1 VQILKEEQE
10 MEYIR
15 DYFLCDGCQNKDFK
29 RIYTFSL
36 RFHGINFSDDLIY
49 DSLTDE
55 MYQCTTCHKIF
66 TKDQIDE
73 GLMEIKAK
81 HKMKE

>member
-1 VQILKEEQE
+1 
-10 MEYIR
+10 MEYIQ

-29 RIYTFSL
+29 PIYTFSL

-73 GLMEIKAK
+73 GLTVIKAK

>member
-1 VQILKEEQE
+1 LQEEQE

-49 DSLTDE
+49 DRLTDE
-55 MYQCTTCHKIF
+55 MYQCTTCNKIF
-66 TKDQIDE
+66 TKDQIEE
-73 GLMEIKAK
+73 GLTAIKAK
-81 HKMKE
+81 HKGKE

>member
-1 VQILKEEQE
+1 
-10 MEYIR
+10 
-15 DYFLCDGCQNKDFK
+15 
-29 RIYTFSL
+29 
-36 RFHGINFSDDLIY
+36 
-49 DSLTDE
+49 

-73 GLMEIKAK
+73 GLTVIKAK